1 MKRVVAASP
10 VLLVFSLAAC
20 ASSSAPAS
28 PAPDAGVIKPPT
40 QHRFLSET
48 CPPDR
53 PPGTPPSIP
62 GGSCTTD
69 AECTQ
74 GSNGRCVSVV
84 LGPPSCSYD
93 LCGKD
98 GDCGQSAGVCQCRAS
113 AEAGANVCRQGNCRT
128 DGDCG
133 VTGKGF
139 CSPSAV
145 SIDASCRYG
154 IATGSVGYFCHT
166 PADECKDDAEC
177 GTGTSDGACIYDLGK
192 SHWACIKLMC
202 TD

>member
-1 MKRVVAASP
+1 MKRALAASP
-10 VLLVFSLAAC
+10 VLLLLALWAC
-20 ASSSAPAS
+20 ASSSAPSS
-28 PAPDAGVIKPPT
+28 PAPDAGVIKPPA
-40 QHRFLSET
+40 QHRLLAEA

-53 PPGTPPSIP
+53 PAGTPPGIP

-93 LCGKD
+93 LCSKD

-113 AEAGANVCRQGNCRT
+113 AEALANVCRQGNCRT

-145 SIDASCRYG
+145 NIDATCRHG
-154 IATGSVGYFCHT
+154 LAPGSVGYFCHT
-166 PADECKDDAEC
+166 PTDECSDDAEC
-177 GTGTSDGACIYDLGK
+177 GAGTSAGACIYDLGK
-192 SHWACIKLMC
+192 GHWACLGLLC